1 MSARNPTDPADLRPR
16 TSATVRRA
24 GLADLDAMARVH
36 VNGWKTTY
44 PGMVPDEILDRLTV
58 ESDLA
63 SGFGSGLK
71 EPRPGAAQFV
81 ALTRTGEIVGYA
93 LACPNR
99 DPDPDFTGEL
109 EAIYVLKSRQGRGV
123 GTALVQEVTR
133 HLVNTGTTSMIVWV
147 LEANPY
153 RRFYE
158 HLGGTL
164 ARRRMGK
171 PHRLGGGPLP
181 EVGYGWNDIRKLTG
195 L

>member
-1 MSARNPTDPADLRPR
+1 M
-16 TSATVRRA
+16 TVRRA
-24 GLADLDAMARVH
+24 GLADLEAMARVH

-58 ESDLA
+58 ESDIA

-71 EPRPGAAQFV
+71 EPRPGTAQFV
-81 ALTRTGEIVGYA
+81 ALTQTDEIAGYA

-109 EAIYVLKSRQGRGV
+109 EAIYVLKSHQGRGV

-133 HLVNTGTTSMIVWV
+133 YLVNTGKTSMIVWV

-164 ARRRMGK
+164 ARRRIGK

-181 EVGYGWNDIRKLTG
+181 EVGYGWKDIRRLTA